1 MNVIECKSSK
11 LELKLYSWEFGLY
24 WHFDDIR
31 RNYDL
36 IPCTHVIMTQKQ
48 KPLDWRLL
56 DMDPTLSRRIN
67 I

>member
-1 MNVIECKSSK
+1 MNVIECKGSK
-11 LELKLYSWEFGLY
+11 LELKLLSWELGLC

-36 IPCTHVIMTQKQ
+36 IPCANVIITQEQ
-48 KPLDWRLL
+48 KPLDWRQL
-56 DMDPTLSRRIN
+56 DMDPTLSRGIN